1 MAIRQPAK
9 VGKLLAGEQPS
20 GDDLDVL
27 KAQGV
32 RSVVN
37 LREDGERDRPSI
49 PAEEG
54 RQAEALGL
62 SFVHLP
68 VTVPELSPE
77 LVEQFRRT
85 VDALPGPV
93 YVHCGL
99 GQRAVTLAL
108 IVDAQ
113 DTGASAEDAIRDA
126 ERQGFEITPEVKTFI
141 RTQLDRD

>member
-1 MAIRQPAK
+1 MTIRQPAK
-9 VGKLLAGEQPS
+9 VGKLLAGEQPD
-20 GDDLDVL
+20 GDDLDAL

-37 LREDGERDRPSI
+37 LRQAGESARPAN
-49 PAEEG
+49 PAEEA

-68 VTVPELSPE
+68 VSVPELSPD

-113 DTGASAEDAIRDA
+113 DTGASADEAIRQA
-126 ERQGFEITPEVKTFI
+126 EDQGFAITPEVKDFI
-141 RTQLDRD
+141 RTQLDRG